1 MEKSINKFM
10 PKNIS
15 SYTGQLE
22 ELCKKIEYTLEDL
35 GACPDD
41 IIGPISDAIDA
52 LVEVNDE
59 LDSDLE
65 EE

>member
-1 MEKSINKFM
+1 M

-15 SYTGQLE
+15 LYVGQLE
-22 ELCKKIEYTLEDL
+22 ELCKKIEYALEDY
-35 GACPDD
+35 GTSGED
-41 IIGPISDAIDA
+41 IIGPLSDAIDA
-52 LVEVNDE
+52 LAEVNDE